1 MSKVE
6 KDINIVVDHKY
17 SNSLFTLFG
26 LNSSAFKIIE
36 KRSNQED
43 ERYSFYASPSISD
56 ELIPP
61 NAADVLKANQT
72 FLCLLLTLTREI

>member
-36 KRSNQED
+36 QRSNQED
-43 ERYSFYASPSISD
+43 ERYSFYASP
-56 ELIPP
+56 
-61 NAADVLKANQT
+61 A
-72 FLCLLLTLTREI
+72 

>member
-26 LNSSAFKIIE
+26 LNSSAFKIIGGCDITSLCISKWDE
-36 KRSNQED
+36 K
-43 ERYSFYASPSISD
+43 
-56 ELIPP
+56 P
-61 NAADVLKANQT
+61 N
-72 FLCLLLTLTREI
+72 FGFSSHLLTPLIFKVGPYRDQFHNV